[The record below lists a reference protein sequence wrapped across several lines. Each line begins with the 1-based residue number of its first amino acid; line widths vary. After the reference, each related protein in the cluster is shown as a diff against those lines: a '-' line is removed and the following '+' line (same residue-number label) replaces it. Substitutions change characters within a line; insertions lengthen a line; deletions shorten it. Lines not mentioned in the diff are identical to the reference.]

1 MSKSTKRSVATP
13 VSAKRVRAAF
23 AAGEFTAPDEALP
36 SLIGGSYTKTGGF
49 VESTSG
55 LVRGRLNPAAIE
67 AFNAQVK
74 GEVYAGEKSNVE
86 ARTVEVPMFS
96 PKTGRP
102 VKPVTK
108 TLAEVRAAAGVE
120 GKKGR
125 LSQADLHRAA
135 VAFGSGE
142 PKAAKA

>member
-23 AAGEFTAPDEALP
+23 VAGEFTAPDEALP
-36 SLIGGSYTKTGGF
+36 SLLGGTYTKTGGF
-49 VESTSG
+49 VQSESG
-55 LVRGRLNPAAIE
+55 LVRGRLNPAAIA
-67 AFNAQVK
+67 AFNEQVS
-74 GEVYAGEKSNVE
+74 GEVYAGEKVNVE
-86 ARTVEVPMFS
+86 ARTIEVPMFS

-102 VKPVTK
+102 VKSLVKPIS
-108 TLAEVRAAAGVE
+108 EVRAAAGVE

-125 LSQADLHRAA
+125 LSAADLHKAA

-142 PKAAKA
+142 PKAKA